1 MKTLRSMILAGA
13 LILGAL
19 VPVVALT
26 APPASAQPV
35 EVAVAKAK
43 ACQPMIRS
51 AVAHYGDW
59 RFVADVH
66 YRNCVGSSIFDKYV
80 VSILR
85 TNGVTCGDGPGTITE
100 WRVNPNVIGWYN
112 PGNKDLAC
120 INGNRLNV
128 TWKPSSGVVIN
139 DSAPE
144 NERCIGAPVG
154 VGKNNWPDDSFS
166 IPSRCVS

>member
-1 MKTLRSMILAGA
+1 MKTLRNIIVATVLVVSALAFAGTPA
-13 LILGAL
+13 QAA
-19 VPVVALT
+19 PATST
-26 APPASAQPV
+26 APAAKVCSPV
-35 EVAVAKAK
+35 IK
-43 ACQPMIRS
+43 S

-59 RFVADVH
+59 RFVADTH
-66 YRNCVGSSIFDKYV
+66 YRDCAGSSIFDKYV

-85 TNGVTCGDGPGTITE
+85 TDGVRCGDGAGTITE
-100 WRVNPNVIGWYN
+100 WRINPNVIGWYN
-112 PGNKDLAC
+112 PGNKTVAC
-120 INGNRLNV
+120 INDNRLNI
-128 TWKPSSGVVIN
+128 TWNPSSGVVIS